1 MKDLENLR
9 HIITTAKLRHFEE
22 GTKVSNDSRLQV
34 RVPSELVALVE
45 KLAIVMG
52 CKRAEVVSLAISELA
67 ENVDPQLLST

>member
-9 HIITTAKLRHFEE
+9 HIITTTKLRNLET

-67 ENVDPQLLST
+67 ENVDPQLLSA